1 MKENNNHELNKS
13 TIYTRAALLK
23 RAKIYFILAVVFFI
37 EFLIA
42 LIVLKS
48 FVFSSIGLVGS
59 IVMMVFR
66 HSTFRL
72 IIDEKDALIK
82 NEELLAEH
90 EKLLKEE
97 SEKENIDNQ

>member
-1 MKENNNHELNKS
+1 MKENNNPELNKS

-23 RAKIYFILAVVFFI
+23 RAKIYLILAIVFFI

-48 FVFSSIGLVGS
+48 FVFSSIGLAGG

-82 NEELLAEH
+82 NEELLAEY
-90 EKLLKEE
+90 EKLS
-97 SEKENIDNQ
+97 SEKENADNQ